1 MSPMSHWLSKGAGF
15 PIQGSEGS
23 KPLCGSKV
31 DSTFHPPEANQ
42 MSTNT
47 SWGLSEK

>member
-15 PIQGSEGS
+15 PIQGSE
-23 KPLCGSKV
+23 GSKV